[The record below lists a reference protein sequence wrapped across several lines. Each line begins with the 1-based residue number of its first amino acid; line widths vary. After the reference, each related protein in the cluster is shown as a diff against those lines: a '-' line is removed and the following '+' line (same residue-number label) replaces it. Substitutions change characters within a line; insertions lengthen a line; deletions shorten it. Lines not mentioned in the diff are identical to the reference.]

1 MGTYT
6 TNKNLFMPTV
16 GETGWG
22 TLVNGNFETIDNFLK
37 PITVSGST
45 YTFTG
50 NQKGGSISATS
61 ITNSGTLTNTGKITG
76 NGGIAGTTGT
86 FSGAVTGKT
95 FNGVTIS
102 TNAFNGVPIGF
113 RVKAINAT
121 TMNAVP
127 VSGIN
132 YGIVAGNAHVLA
144 QSLSS
149 KYNTTTAET
158 WYLRSTDGYIFSGID
173 SLPSGWNVELY
184 YNCSS
189 SGTFTVTITGA
200 VNKTITTS
208 NTRYGSVTIT
218 PAEAISIMNG
228 ALTVK
233 FSNASINVTGFLSV
247 RIVNNTSSAGTI
259 IYY

>member
-37 PITVSGST
+37 PISLSGST

-50 NQKGGSISATS
+50 NQTGGTITATK
-61 ITNSGTLTNTGKITG
+61 ITNSGTLTNTGKITA
-76 NGGIAGTTGT
+76 NGGITSTTGT
-86 FSGAVTGKT
+86 FSGAVTGAT

-102 TNAFNGVPIGF
+102 TTAFNGVSIGH
-113 RVKAINAT
+113 RVKAISDAA
-121 TMNAVP
+121 MNAVP

-132 YGIVAGNAHVLA
+132 FSIGGGNAHEMA
-144 QSLSS
+144 RSYSS

-158 WYLRSTDGYIFSGID
+158 WYVRSTDGYIFSGID

-184 YNCSS
+184 YNSS
-189 SGTFTVTITGA
+189 SIGTYTITITGA

-208 NTRYGSVTIT
+208 NARYGSVTIT
-218 PAEAISIMNG
+218 PAEAIRILNG
-228 ALTVK
+228 SLTVK
-233 FSNASINVTGFLSV
+233 FGVSYNTTGYLSV
-247 RIVNNTSSAGTI
+247 RIVNNTSSTGTV